1 MTIGKNMVFNRI
13 TLLVLLGFSS
23 CASQRAQI
31 SSVELRNHVSWL
43 AADEQEGRAAGS
55 PAAARSAVY
64 LTRHLDAA
72 GLMPAGDNGTY
83 FQHFDIPAPAIEGA
97 STLTIGNE
105 IFDVTTLSASPAE
118 THNAALVFADADDV
132 EEKIVLMK
140 SDGEIRAEV
149 REAAANGAVAV
160 ILASDEAIA
169 FDAVPGKLPIAVVIV
184 DKQHYESL
192 ALDVFNDAVQVEV
205 KADIQKQTKRARN
218 VLALSP
224 GTSGEM
230 ITIGAHFD
238 HLGWGGEGSL
248 APGVHAI
255 HNGADDNASG
265 TAMVLELAEM
275 WGANRGG
282 PLPRERGV
290 LFCFWSAE
298 ERGLLGSDYWVEN
311 PTIPLERVLANINL
325 DMVGRVGESKITV
338 GSASTGDC
346 FAPALEAMQ
355 TYYATSEID
364 FKLNI
369 MSGSLPGG
377 GGSDHMSFHKKS
389 IPAIFFF
396 SGLHSDYHKPS
407 DDAEKLAYR
416 EMAILANGLA
426 EFIGELQLVDGG
438 FEYHKPQAA
447 VDENGEVRHVA
458 RANVWFGSI
467 PDYGAEPLDGGMQL
481 SGTSPGSPAEKAG
494 LQGGDILK
502 HVGDIAIFDIYDF
515 MDGLAVFA
523 DGDTV
528 TVKYLRDDELQTTE
542 LTFFPRPAGNT
553 GRPH

>member
-1 MTIGKNMVFNRI
+1 MVFNRI
-13 TLLVLLGFSS
+13 TLLILLGLSS

-72 GLMPAGDNGTY
+72 GLIPAGDNGTY

-160 ILASDEAIA
+160 ILASDEVIA

-184 DKQHYESL
+184 SKQHYESL

-230 ITIGAHFD
+230 ITVGAHFD

-275 WGANRGG
+275 WGANLGG

-364 FKLNI
+364 FKLNV

-426 EFIGELQLVDGG
+426 EFIGELQRVDGG

-494 LQGGDILK
+494 LQEGDILK
-502 HVGDIAIFDIYDF
+502 QVGDVAIFDIYDF

-542 LTFFPRPAGNT
+542 LTFFPRPAGNS

>member
-1 MTIGKNMVFNRI
+1 MVFNRI

-542 LTFFPRPAGNT
+542 LTFFPRPAGNS

>member
-1 MTIGKNMVFNRI
+1 MVFNRI
-13 TLLVLLGFSS
+13 TLLILLGLSS

-31 SSVELRNHVSWL
+31 SSAELSNHVSWL

-72 GLMPAGDNGTY
+72 GLIPAGDNGTY

-160 ILASDEAIA
+160 ILASDEVIA

-275 WGANRGG
+275 WGANLGG

-364 FKLNI
+364 FKLNV

-426 EFIGELQLVDGG
+426 EFIGELQRVDGG

-502 HVGDIAIFDIYDF
+502 QVGDVAIFDIYDF

-542 LTFFPRPAGNT
+542 LTFFPRPAGNS

>member
-1 MTIGKNMVFNRI
+1 MAFNRI
-13 TLLVLLGFSS
+13 TVLIILAFAS

-31 SSVELRNHVSWL
+31 SAVELRNHVSWL
-43 AADEQEGRAAGS
+43 AADEQEGRDAGS
-55 PAAARSAVY
+55 AGAARSAVY

-72 GLMPAGDNGTY
+72 GLIPAGDGGTY
-83 FQHFDIPAPAIEGA
+83 FQYFDIPAPSIEG
-97 STLTIGNE
+97 SSSLIVGN
-105 IFDVTTLSASPAE
+105 DVLDVSTLSASPAKMVS
-118 THNAALVFADADDV
+118 ASLVFADADDV
-132 EEKIVLMK
+132 EDKIVLMQ

-149 REAAANGAVAV
+149 RDAAANGAAAIV
-160 ILASDEAIA
+160 LASEMPIA
-169 FDAVPGKLPIAVVIV
+169 FDAVPGKLPIAVVLI
-184 DKQHYESL
+184 DSKQYEKL
-192 ALDVFNDAVQVEV
+192 VLDVFNGSVQAELT
-205 KADIQKQTKRARN
+205 ADIKKQHKRARN

-224 GTSGEM
+224 GTTGEV

-275 WGANRGG
+275 WGANLGG

-311 PTIPLERVLANINL
+311 PTIPLDRVLANINL
-325 DMVGRVGESKITV
+325 DMVGRVAESKVTV
-338 GSASTGDC
+338 GSAATGEC

-355 TYYATSEID
+355 TYYASNEID
-364 FKLNI
+364 FNLNI
-369 MSGSLPGG
+369 MKGSLPGG

-407 DDAEKLAYR
+407 DDAEKLAYPQ
-416 EMAILANGLA
+416 MAVLADGLA
-426 EFIGELQLVDGG
+426 EFTGALQVAEG
-438 FEYHKPQAA
+438 FDFQKPQAA
-447 VDENGEVRHVA
+447 VDEEGEVKHVK
-458 RANVWFGSI
+458 RANVWFGTI

-502 HVGDIAIFDIYDF
+502 QVADVEIFDIYDF
-515 MDGLAVFA
+515 MDSLSTFKN
-523 DGDTV
+523 GDTI
-528 TVKYLRDDELQTTE
+528 TVKFLRDDETLSTE
-542 LTFFPRPAGNT
+542 LTFYPRPVGSK

>member
-1 MTIGKNMVFNRI
+1 MVFNRI
-13 TLLVLLGFSS
+13 TLLILLGLSS

-31 SSVELRNHVSWL
+31 SSAELSNHVSWL

-72 GLMPAGDNGTY
+72 GLIPAGDNGTY

-149 REAAANGAVAV
+149 REAAANGAIAV
-160 ILASDEAIA
+160 ILASDEVIA

-275 WGANRGG
+275 WGANLGG

-364 FKLNI
+364 FKLNV

-426 EFIGELQLVDGG
+426 EFIGELQRVDGG

-502 HVGDIAIFDIYDF
+502 QVGDVAIFDIYDF

-528 TVKYLRDDELQTTE
+528 IVKYLRDDELQTTE
-542 LTFFPRPAGNT
+542 LTFFPRPAGNS

>member
-13 TLLVLLGFSS
+13 TLLILLGLSS
-23 CASQRAQI
+23 CATQRSQI

-72 GLMPAGDNGTY
+72 GLIPAGDNGTY

-97 STLTIGNE
+97 STLTIGDE
-105 IFDVTTLSASPAE
+105 IFDVATISASPAE
-118 THNAALVFADADDV
+118 THKAALVFADADDV
-132 EEKIVLMK
+132 EEKIVLLK

-160 ILASDEAIA
+160 VLASDETIA
-169 FDAVPGKLPIAVVIV
+169 FDAVPGKLPIAVVLV
-184 DKQHYESL
+184 GKQQYEKL
-192 ALDVFNDAVQVEV
+192 VLDVFNDAVHVEV
-205 KADIQKQTKRARN
+205 KADVQKQTKRARN

>member
-1 MTIGKNMVFNRI
+1 MVFNRI
-13 TLLVLLGFSS
+13 TLLILLGLSS

-72 GLMPAGDNGTY
+72 GLIPAGDNGTY

-160 ILASDEAIA
+160 ILASDEVIA

-265 TAMVLELAEM
+265 TAMVLELAEI
-275 WGANRGG
+275 WGANLGG

-364 FKLNI
+364 FKLNV

-426 EFIGELQLVDGG
+426 EFIGELQRVDGG

-502 HVGDIAIFDIYDF
+502 QVGDVAIFDIYDF

-542 LTFFPRPAGNT
+542 LTFFPRPAGNS

>member
-1 MTIGKNMVFNRI
+1 
-13 TLLVLLGFSS
+13 
-23 CASQRAQI
+23 
-31 SSVELRNHVSWL
+31 
-43 AADEQEGRAAGS
+43 
-55 PAAARSAVY
+55 
-64 LTRHLDAA
+64 
-72 GLMPAGDNGTY
+72 
-83 FQHFDIPAPAIEGA
+83 
-97 STLTIGNE
+97 
-105 IFDVTTLSASPAE
+105 
-118 THNAALVFADADDV
+118 
-132 EEKIVLMK
+132 
-140 SDGEIRAEV
+140 
-149 REAAANGAVAV
+149 
-160 ILASDEAIA
+160 
-169 FDAVPGKLPIAVVIV
+169 VVIV

>member
-1 MTIGKNMVFNRI
+1 MVFNRI
-13 TLLVLLGFSS
+13 TLLILLGLSS

-72 GLMPAGDNGTY
+72 GLIPAGDNGTY

-160 ILASDEAIA
+160 ILASDEVIA

-275 WGANRGG
+275 WGANLGG

-364 FKLNI
+364 FKLNV

-426 EFIGELQLVDGG
+426 EFIGELQRVDGG

-502 HVGDIAIFDIYDF
+502 QVGDVAIFDIYDF

-542 LTFFPRPAGNT
+542 LTFFPRPAGNS

>member
-1 MTIGKNMVFNRI
+1 MVFNRI
-13 TLLVLLGFSS
+13 TLLILLSLSS
-23 CASQRAQI
+23 CATQRAQI
-31 SSVELRNHVSWL
+31 SSAELRNHVSWL

-55 PAAARSAVY
+55 LAAARSAVY
-64 LTRHLDAA
+64 LTRHLNAA
-72 GLMPAGDNGTY
+72 GLIPAGDNGTY
-83 FQHFDIPAPAIEGA
+83 FQYFDIPAPAIEGA
-97 STLTIGNE
+97 STLTIGND

-118 THNAALVFADADDV
+118 RHNAPLVFADADDV

-184 DKQHYESL
+184 DKQHYENL
-192 ALDVFNDAVQVEV
+192 ALDVFNGVVQVEV
-205 KADIQKQTKRARN
+205 KADIQKQMKRARN

-248 APGVHAI
+248 SPGVHAI

-275 WGANRGG
+275 WGANLGG

-311 PTIPLERVLANINL
+311 PTIPLGRVLANINL

-346 FAPALEAMQ
+346 FASALEAMQ

-426 EFIGELQLVDGG
+426 EFIGELQRVDGG
-438 FEYHKPQAA
+438 FEYHKPQVA

-481 SGTSPGSPAEKAG
+481 SGTSPGSPAEKSG

-502 HVGDIAIFDIYDF
+502 QVGDVVIFDIYDF

-523 DGDTV
+523 DGETV

>member
-1 MTIGKNMVFNRI
+1 MVFNRI

-31 SSVELRNHVSWL
+31 SSAELRNHVSWL

-160 ILASDEAIA
+160 ILTSDEAIA

>member
-1 MTIGKNMVFNRI
+1 MVFNRI
-13 TLLVLLGFSS
+13 TLLILLGLSS

-31 SSVELRNHVSWL
+31 SSVELRSHVSWL

-72 GLMPAGDNGTY
+72 GLIPAGDNGTY

-118 THNAALVFADADDV
+118 THIAALVFADADDV

-160 ILASDEAIA
+160 ILASDEVIA

-275 WGANRGG
+275 WGANLGG

-364 FKLNI
+364 FKLNV

-426 EFIGELQLVDGG
+426 EFIGELQRVDGG

-502 HVGDIAIFDIYDF
+502 QVGDVAIFDIYDF

-542 LTFFPRPAGNT
+542 LTFFPRPAGNS

>member
-1 MTIGKNMVFNRI
+1 MVFNRI

-192 ALDVFNDAVQVEV
+192 ALDVFNGVMHVEV

-275 WGANRGG
+275 WGANLGG

-426 EFIGELQLVDGG
+426 EFVGELQRVDGG

-502 HVGDIAIFDIYDF
+502 QVGDVAIFDIYDF

-528 TVKYLRDDELQTTE
+528 IVKYLRDDELQTTE

>member
-1 MTIGKNMVFNRI
+1 MVFNRI

>member
-1 MTIGKNMVFNRI
+1 MVFKRI
-13 TLLVLLGFSS
+13 TLLVLFGFSS

>member
-1 MTIGKNMVFNRI
+1 MVFNRI
-13 TLLVLLGFSS
+13 TLLILLGLSS

-72 GLMPAGDNGTY
+72 GLIPAGDNGTY

-160 ILASDEAIA
+160 ILASDEVIA

-248 APGVHAI
+248 SPGVHAI

-275 WGANRGG
+275 WGANLGG

-364 FKLNI
+364 FKLNV

-426 EFIGELQLVDGG
+426 EFIGELQRVDGG

-502 HVGDIAIFDIYDF
+502 QVGDVAIFDIYDF

-542 LTFFPRPAGNT
+542 LTFFPRPAGNS

>member
-1 MTIGKNMVFNRI
+1 MVFNRI
-13 TLLVLLGFSS
+13 TLLIILGLSS

-31 SSVELRNHVSWL
+31 SSVELRNHISWL

-64 LTRHLDAA
+64 LARYLDAA
-72 GLMPAGDNGTY
+72 GLIPAGDNGSY
-83 FQHFDIPAPAIEGA
+83 FQYFDIPAAAIEGA
-97 STLTIGNE
+97 STLTIGDE
-105 IFDVTTLSASPAE
+105 VFDVATISASPSE
-118 THNAALVFADADDV
+118 THNAALVFAEADDV

-160 ILASDEAIA
+160 VLASDEDIE
-169 FDAVPGKLPIAVVIV
+169 FEAVPGKLPIAVVLV
-184 DKQHYESL
+184 DKKQYARL
-192 ALDVFNDAVQVEV
+192 VLDVFNNVVQVEV
-205 KADIQKQTKRARN
+205 KADVQKQTKRARN

-311 PTIPLERVLANINL
+311 PTVPLKRVLANVNL

>member
-1 MTIGKNMVFNRI
+1 MVFNRI
-13 TLLVLLGFSS
+13 TLLILLGLSS

-72 GLMPAGDNGTY
+72 GLIPAGDNGTY

-140 SDGEIRAEV
+140 SAGEIRAEV

-160 ILASDEAIA
+160 ILASDEVIA

-275 WGANRGG
+275 WGANLGG

-364 FKLNI
+364 FKLNV

-426 EFIGELQLVDGG
+426 EFIGELQRVDGG

-502 HVGDIAIFDIYDF
+502 QVGDVAIFDIYDF

-542 LTFFPRPAGNT
+542 LTFFPRPAGNS

>member
-1 MTIGKNMVFNRI
+1 MVFNRI
-13 TLLVLLGFSS
+13 TLLILLGLSS

-72 GLMPAGDNGTY
+72 GLIPAGDNGTY
-83 FQHFDIPAPAIEGA
+83 FQHFDIPASAIEGA

-160 ILASDEAIA
+160 ILASDEVIA

-275 WGANRGG
+275 WGANLGG

-364 FKLNI
+364 FKLNV

-426 EFIGELQLVDGG
+426 EFIGELQRVDGG

-502 HVGDIAIFDIYDF
+502 QVGDVAIFDIYDF

-542 LTFFPRPAGNT
+542 LTFFPRPAGNS

>member
-1 MTIGKNMVFNRI
+1 M
-13 TLLVLLGFSS
+13 
-23 CASQRAQI
+23 
-31 SSVELRNHVSWL
+31 
-43 AADEQEGRAAGS
+43 
-55 PAAARSAVY
+55 
-64 LTRHLDAA
+64 
-72 GLMPAGDNGTY
+72 
-83 FQHFDIPAPAIEGA
+83 
-97 STLTIGNE
+97 
-105 IFDVTTLSASPAE
+105 
-118 THNAALVFADADDV
+118 
-132 EEKIVLMK
+132 
-140 SDGEIRAEV
+140 
-149 REAAANGAVAV
+149 
-160 ILASDEAIA
+160 
-169 FDAVPGKLPIAVVIV
+169 
-184 DKQHYESL
+184 
-192 ALDVFNDAVQVEV
+192 
-205 KADIQKQTKRARN
+205 
-218 VLALSP
+218 
-224 GTSGEM
+224 
-230 ITIGAHFD
+230 
-238 HLGWGGEGSL
+238 
-248 APGVHAI
+248 
-255 HNGADDNASG
+255 
-265 TAMVLELAEM
+265 
-275 WGANRGG
+275 
-282 PLPRERGV
+282 
-290 LFCFWSAE
+290 
-298 ERGLLGSDYWVEN
+298 
-311 PTIPLERVLANINL
+311 ANINL

-364 FKLNI
+364 FKLNV

-426 EFIGELQLVDGG
+426 EFIGELQRVDGG

-494 LQGGDILK
+494 LHGGDILK
-502 HVGDIAIFDIYDF
+502 QVGDVAIFDIYDF

-542 LTFFPRPAGNT
+542 LTFFPRPAGNS

>member
-1 MTIGKNMVFNRI
+1 MVSNRI
-13 TLLVLLGFSS
+13 TLLILLCLSS

-31 SSVELRNHVSWL
+31 SSAELRNHVSWL

-72 GLMPAGDNGTY
+72 GLIPAGDNGTY
-83 FQHFDIPAPAIEGA
+83 FQYFDIPAPAIEGA

-105 IFDVTTLSASPAE
+105 IFDVATLSASPAE

-192 ALDVFNDAVQVEV
+192 ALDVFNGVMHVEV

-275 WGANRGG
+275 WGANLGG

-364 FKLNI
+364 FKLNV

-426 EFIGELQLVDGG
+426 EFVGELQRVDGG

-502 HVGDIAIFDIYDF
+502 QVGDVAIFDIYDF

-528 TVKYLRDDELQTTE
+528 IVKYLRDDELQTTE

>member
-1 MTIGKNMVFNRI
+1 MVSNRI
-13 TLLVLLGFSS
+13 TLLILLCLSS

-31 SSVELRNHVSWL
+31 SSAELRNHVSWL

-72 GLMPAGDNGTY
+72 GLIPAGDNGTY

-192 ALDVFNDAVQVEV
+192 ALDVFNGVMHVEV

-275 WGANRGG
+275 WGANLGG

-364 FKLNI
+364 FKLNV

-426 EFIGELQLVDGG
+426 EFVGELQRVDGG

-502 HVGDIAIFDIYDF
+502 QVGDVAIFDIYDF

-528 TVKYLRDDELQTTE
+528 IVKYLRDDELQTTE

>member
-1 MTIGKNMVFNRI
+1 MVFNRI
-13 TLLVLLGFSS
+13 TLLILLGLSS

-72 GLMPAGDNGTY
+72 GLIPAGDNGTY

-160 ILASDEAIA
+160 ILASDEVIA

-184 DKQHYESL
+184 AKQHYESL

-275 WGANRGG
+275 WGANLGG

-364 FKLNI
+364 FKLNV

-426 EFIGELQLVDGG
+426 EFIGELQRVDGG

-502 HVGDIAIFDIYDF
+502 QVGDVAIFDIYDF

-542 LTFFPRPAGNT
+542 LTFFPRPAGNS

>member
-1 MTIGKNMVFNRI
+1 MVFNRI
-13 TLLVLLGFSS
+13 TLLILLSLSS
-23 CASQRAQI
+23 CASQRTQI
-31 SSVELRNHVSWL
+31 SSVALRNHVNWL

-97 STLTIGNE
+97 STLTIGDA

-118 THNAALVFADADDV
+118 THHAALVFADADDV
-132 EEKIVLMK
+132 EDKIVLMQ

-192 ALDVFNDAVQVEV
+192 VLDVFNDAVHVEV

-275 WGANRGG
+275 WGANLGG

-416 EMAILANGLA
+416 QMAILANGLA
-426 EFIGELQLVDGG
+426 EFIGELQRVDGG

-502 HVGDIAIFDIYDF
+502 QVGDIAIFDIYDF

-528 TVKYLRDDELQTTE
+528 TVKYLRDDKLQTTE

>member
-1 MTIGKNMVFNRI
+1 MVSNRI
-13 TLLVLLGFSS
+13 TLLILLCLSS

-31 SSVELRNHVSWL
+31 SSAELRNHVSWL

-72 GLMPAGDNGTY
+72 GLIPAGDNGTY

-192 ALDVFNDAVQVEV
+192 ALDVFNGVMHVEV

-275 WGANRGG
+275 WGANLGG

-364 FKLNI
+364 FKLNV

-426 EFIGELQLVDGG
+426 EFIGELQRVDGG

-502 HVGDIAIFDIYDF
+502 QVGDVAIFDIYDF

-528 TVKYLRDDELQTTE
+528 IVKYLRDGELQTTE

>member
-1 MTIGKNMVFNRI
+1 MVFNRI
-13 TLLVLLGFSS
+13 TLLILLGLSS

-31 SSVELRNHVSWL
+31 SSAELSNHVSWL

-72 GLMPAGDNGTY
+72 GLIPAGDNGTY

-149 REAAANGAVAV
+149 REAAANGAIAV
-160 ILASDEAIA
+160 ILASDEVIA

-184 DKQHYESL
+184 SKQHYESL

-275 WGANRGG
+275 WGANLGG

-364 FKLNI
+364 FKLNV

-426 EFIGELQLVDGG
+426 EFIGELQRVDGG

-502 HVGDIAIFDIYDF
+502 QVGDVAIFDIYDF

-542 LTFFPRPAGNT
+542 LTFFPRPAGNS

>member
-1 MTIGKNMVFNRI
+1 MVFNRI
-13 TLLVLLGFSS
+13 TLLILLGLSS

-72 GLMPAGDNGTY
+72 GLIPAGDNGTY

-275 WGANRGG
+275 WGANLGG

-364 FKLNI
+364 FKLNV

-426 EFIGELQLVDGG
+426 EFIGELQRVDGG

-502 HVGDIAIFDIYDF
+502 QVGDVAIFDIYDF

-542 LTFFPRPAGNT
+542 LTFFPRPAGNS

>member
-1 MTIGKNMVFNRI
+1 MVSNRI
-13 TLLVLLGFSS
+13 TLLILLCLSS

-31 SSVELRNHVSWL
+31 SSAELRNHVSWL

-72 GLMPAGDNGTY
+72 GLIPAGDNGTY

-192 ALDVFNDAVQVEV
+192 ALDVFNGVMHVEV

-275 WGANRGG
+275 WGANLGG

-426 EFIGELQLVDGG
+426 EFVGELQRVDGG

-502 HVGDIAIFDIYDF
+502 QVGDVAIFDIYDF

-528 TVKYLRDDELQTTE
+528 IVKYLRDDELQTTE

>member
-1 MTIGKNMVFNRI
+1 MVFNRI
-13 TLLVLLGFSS
+13 ALLILLGLSS
-23 CASQRAQI
+23 CASQRSQI
-31 SSVELRNHVSWL
+31 SSVELRNHVNWL

-72 GLMPAGDNGTY
+72 GLIPAGDNGTY

-97 STLTIGNE
+97 STLTIGDE

-118 THNAALVFADADDV
+118 THNAALVFADTDDV
-132 EEKIVLMK
+132 EGKIVLMK

-160 ILASDEAIA
+160 ILTSDEAIA

>member
-1 MTIGKNMVFNRI
+1 MVFNRI
-13 TLLVLLGFSS
+13 TLLVLLGLSS

-31 SSVELRNHVSWL
+31 SSAELSNHVSWL

-542 LTFFPRPAGNT
+542 LTFFPRPAGNS

>member
-1 MTIGKNMVFNRI
+1 MVFNRI
-13 TLLVLLGFSS
+13 TLLILLGLSS

-31 SSVELRNHVSWL
+31 SSAELSNHVSWL

-72 GLMPAGDNGTY
+72 GLIPAGDNGTY

-149 REAAANGAVAV
+149 REAAANGAIAV
-160 ILASDEAIA
+160 ILASDEVIA

-275 WGANRGG
+275 WGANLGG

-364 FKLNI
+364 FKLNV

-426 EFIGELQLVDGG
+426 EFIGELQRVDGG

-502 HVGDIAIFDIYDF
+502 QVGDVAIFDIYDF

-542 LTFFPRPAGNT
+542 LTFFPRPAGNS

>member
-1 MTIGKNMVFNRI
+1 MVSNRI
-13 TLLVLLGFSS
+13 TLLILLCLSS

-31 SSVELRNHVSWL
+31 SSTELRNHVSWL

-64 LTRHLDAA
+64 LTHHLNAA
-72 GLMPAGDNGTY
+72 GLIPAGDNGTY

-502 HVGDIAIFDIYDF
+502 QVGDIAIFDIYDF

>member
-1 MTIGKNMVFNRI
+1 MVFNRI

-502 HVGDIAIFDIYDF
+502 QVGDIAIFDIYDF

>member
-1 MTIGKNMVFNRI
+1 MVFNRI
-13 TLLVLLGFSS
+13 TLLILLGLSS

-72 GLMPAGDNGTY
+72 GLIPAGDNGTY

-149 REAAANGAVAV
+149 REAAANGAIAV
-160 ILASDEAIA
+160 ILASDEVIA

-275 WGANRGG
+275 WGANLGG

-364 FKLNI
+364 FKLNV

-426 EFIGELQLVDGG
+426 EFIGELQRVDGG

-502 HVGDIAIFDIYDF
+502 QVGDVAIFDIYDF

-542 LTFFPRPAGNT
+542 LTFFPRPAGNS